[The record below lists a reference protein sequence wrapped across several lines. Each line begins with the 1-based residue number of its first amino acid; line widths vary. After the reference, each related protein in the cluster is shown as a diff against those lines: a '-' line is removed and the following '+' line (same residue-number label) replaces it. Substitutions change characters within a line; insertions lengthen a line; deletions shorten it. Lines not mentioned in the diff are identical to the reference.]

1 MEDLSSEQIDQPTL
15 IFLYSFGVFMKGYI
29 CLILLLV
36 ISWSSFGGP
45 IYAQDKKPQTNE
57 ITIPEE
63 FKSVQDPF
71 EEIKKESKEQ
81 DQDKFFYEFLNM
93 LATLGLLV
101 AALLG
106 ASWFVKRMMNT
117 RVQQMNSSSLIKVTE
132 RRSLSPKTVIYLL
145 EIQGK
150 TLVVGETPAGLSKLG
165 EFDFPM
171 TPEERSEGD
180 TKG

>member
-1 MEDLSSEQIDQPTL
+1 
-15 IFLYSFGVFMKGYI
+15 MKGCI

-36 ISWSSFGGP
+36 ISWSSFGGQ
-45 IYAQDKKPQTNE
+45 IYAQDRKPQSNE
-57 ITIPEE
+57 IPIPEE
-63 FKSVQDPF
+63 FKSVHDPVYD
-71 EEIKKESKEQ
+71 ELKKEGKEQ

-117 RVQQMNSSSLIKVTE
+117 RVQQMNSTSLIKVTE

-171 TPEERSEGD
+171 APEERSESD
-180 TKG
+180 ART